1 MKKINERISYKDGE
15 MSIQASVMHYCY
27 PKKDEGPYELYEVAV
42 FDKAGKRIK
51 DVLFE
56 HFADDSYSD
65 EPVYA
70 CVPEALIAEALK
82 DDGYFQDSIDGIFE
96 RI

>member
-1 MKKINERISYKDGE
+1 MKKLSERISYKDGE
-15 MSIQASVMHYCY
+15 MSIQASEYHYCH

-42 FDKAGKRIK
+42 FNKAGKMTK
-51 DVLFE
+51 EDLFE

-65 EPVYA
+65 KPVYA
-70 CVPEALIAEALK
+70 YVPEALIAEVLK

>member
-42 FDKAGKRIK
+42 FA
-51 DVLFE
+51 
-56 HFADDSYSD
+56 
-65 EPVYA
+65 
-70 CVPEALIAEALK
+70 AL
-82 DDGYFQDSIDGIFE
+82 
-96 RI
+96 